1 MNEFVP
7 LERDPNYGVSRDGRV
22 ISFRKNKILT
32 PKRNWDGYLRVQLW
46 SHCRCEYVSIHR
58 LIAETFVPNPHQYAV
73 VNHRD
78 GNKANNHADNLEW
91 CTQRENVKHAWRTGL
106 AHHKLNRTG
115 KAVRQLTLTGEEVAR
130 YPSMMAVERA
140 LGIKHTNV
148 SHAAAHHG
156 TAGGFRWEVM
166 PDE

>member
-1 MNEFVP
+1 MSEFVP
-7 LERDPNYGVSRDGRV
+7 LERDSNYGVSRDGRV

-32 PKRNWDGYLRVQLW
+32 PKQNWDGYLRVQLW
-46 SHCRCEYVSIHR
+46 SHRHCEYVSIHR
-58 LIAETFVPNPHQYAV
+58 LIAETFIPNPHQYPV

-78 GNKANNHADNLEW
+78 GNKTNNHVDNLEW

-115 KAVRQLTLTGEEVAR
+115 KAVRQLTLAGEEVTR

-140 LGIKHTNV
+140 LGINHSNI
-148 SHAAAHHG
+148 SYAAANYG
-156 TAGGFRWEVM
+156 TAGGYRWEVI
-166 PDE
+166 PNE